1 MTDSHR
7 LPGPPPPTTA
17 TSHPDAARPGL
28 FTEPARTDADRLAD
42 CIQWWDAATVAVW
55 HLIADGS
62 PFDAYAITERV
73 GRPYPGD
80 ARRVASFLTRHS
92 RDGNIRHAGFRRTR
106 RPTSGAAVAV
116 WEPTAQGRRT
126 ARTVLPDHA
135 AGDRDAEGD
144 QP

>member
-1 MTDSHR
+1 MTTPHR

-17 TSHPDAARPGL
+17 TVHPDAARAGL

-55 HLIADGS
+55 HLIAEGRL
-62 PFDAYAITERV
+62 FDAYAITERV

-80 ARRVASFLTRHS
+80 ARRVASFLQRHS

-116 WEPTAQGRRT
+116 WEPTAQGRRA
-126 ARTVLPDHA
+126 ARAILPAD
-135 AGDRDAEGD
+135 GDQGAEGAD
-144 QP
+144 R

>member
-1 MTDSHR
+1 MTTPHR

-17 TSHPDAARPGL
+17 TVHPDAGRAGL

-55 HLIADGS
+55 HLIAEGH

-80 ARRVASFLTRHS
+80 ARRVASFITRHH
-92 RDGNIRHAGFRRTR
+92 RAGNIRHAGYRRTR

-116 WEPTAQGRRT
+116 WEPTAQGRRA
-126 ARTVLPDHA
+126 ARAILPDD
-135 AGDRDAEGD
+135 GDQGAEGD
-144 QP
+144 HR

>member
-1 MTDSHR
+1 MTTPHH

-17 TSHPDAARPGL
+17 TAHPDAGRPGL
-28 FTEPARTDADRLAD
+28 FHEPDRTDADRLAD
-42 CIQWWDAATVAVW
+42 CIQWWDAATAAVW
-55 HLIADGS
+55 HLIAEGH

-80 ARRVASFLTRHS
+80 ARRVAAFLQRHS

-116 WEPTAQGRRT
+116 WQPTAQGRST
-126 ARTVLPDHA
+126 ARTVLPAD
-135 AGDRDAEGD
+135 GGPDAEGAHR
-144 QP
+144 